1 MKKRQ
6 PETEDNAPKPSF
18 EEAMQRLDLIVKQLE
33 TGQVSLEESIRVFEE
48 GVELYRFCSSRLQ
61 EVETKIERLV
71 KTEQG
76 FQLELLDEAEIG

>member
-18 EEAMQRLDLIVKQLE
+18 EEAMQRLDVIVKQLE
-33 TGQVSLEESIRVFEE
+33 TGQVSLDDSLKVFEE
-48 GVELYRFCSSRLQ
+48 GVELYRFCSARLQ
-61 EVETKIERLV
+61 EVEKKIERLV

>member
-6 PETEDNAPKPSF
+6 PEIENNPLQMSF
-18 EEAMQRLDLIVKQLE
+18 EEAMQRLDAIVKQLE
-33 TGQVSLEESIRVFEE
+33 SGQVSLEESLKVFEE
-48 GVELYRFCSSRLQ
+48 GIALYRFCSGRLQ

-71 KTEQG
+71 KTDQG

>member
-6 PETEDNAPKPSF
+6 PEVESNTLQMSF
-18 EEAMQRLDLIVKQLE
+18 EEALQRLDAIVKQLE
-33 TGQVSLEESIRVFEE
+33 SGQVSLEDSIKVFEE
-48 GVELYRFCSSRLQ
+48 GVTLYRFCAGRLQ

>member
-6 PETEDNAPKPSF
+6 PEVESSTLNLSF
-18 EEAMQRLDLIVKQLE
+18 EEAMQRLDAIVKQLE
-33 TGQVSLEESIRVFEE
+33 SGQVSLEDSIKVFEE
-48 GVELYRFCSSRLQ
+48 GVTLYRFCTSRLQ